1 MAGSFYMN
9 CWAALGSFAIYFLLI
24 FQTARTPVEILTQS
38 FTVAFIVFV
47 MTFIVR
53 FLIGYAFFT
62 AQPEEVLVEETAENI
77 EQREENTVTIEKD
90 SLQGTQAEEVAQ
102 VVKTLMAQEK

>member
-9 CWAALGSFAIYFLLI
+9 CWTALGSFAIYFLLI

-38 FTVAFIVFV
+38 FTVALIVFV

-62 AQPEEVLVEETAENI
+62 PQLEEVDTKEPMESI
-77 EQREENTVTIEKD
+77 EQHEGKTVTIEKD

-102 VVKTLMAQEK
+102 VVQTLMAQEK